1 MTKHRVC
8 SQIFTTGVTNK
19 AGTAYPSGA
28 PEFSSG
34 FQWGSCYSILSF
46 MSMFCRSLFVFFP
59 LSIVLSVLHRF
70 TNSDYLFGIF
80 KLFLLNRYG
89 MSVSQMITDMFRL
102 SFSLSRTFP
111 FHDILYVSPRA
122 WFTRYIYHCNLQL
135 LNNVIIINIKYLL
148 PQVQVTLAVFF
159 LFVCYFA

>member
-1 MTKHRVC
+1 
-8 SQIFTTGVTNK
+8 
-19 AGTAYPSGA
+19 
-28 PEFSSG
+28 
-34 FQWGSCYSILSF
+34 
-46 MSMFCRSLFVFFP
+46 MFCRSLFVFFL

-111 FHDILYVSPRA
+111 FHDILYVSPRP

-148 PQVQVTLAVFF
+148 PQV
-159 LFVCYFA
+159 

>member
-1 MTKHRVC
+1 
-8 SQIFTTGVTNK
+8 
-19 AGTAYPSGA
+19 
-28 PEFSSG
+28 
-34 FQWGSCYSILSF
+34 
-46 MSMFCRSLFVFFP
+46 MFCRSLFVFFL

-89 MSVSQMITDMFRL
+89 MSVSQMNTDMFRL

-111 FHDILYVSPRA
+111 FHDILCVSPRA

-135 LNNVIIINIKYLL
+135 LNNVLSISNIFSLRSRLL
-148 PQVQVTLAVFF
+148 QPFF
-159 LFVCYFA
+159 FVCLLFCLILLDSFLASYYPFGTFKTF